1 MSACEAHRVG
11 PVRGGWTRTREPVA
25 LSLLGTSSPDA
36 VEIGHRSDVDLARIR
51 RWSQSEGQAAP
62 IEEFERERDHPR
74 CRATL
79 ATVQK
84 FVREPARAQDSKAA
98 PSIVGEQ
105 VPVTGDDDSDS
116 ARVGA
121 SEELVVV
128 GIGGDGS

>member
-1 MSACEAHRVG
+1 MKLIESS
-11 PVRGGWTRTREPVA
+11 PFGGRTRTRVPVA

-51 RWSQSEGQAAP
+51 RRSQSEGCAAP
-62 IEEFERERDHPR
+62 FEEFERAFDHPR

-79 ATVQK
+79 ATAQE
-84 FVREPARAQDSKAA
+84 FVREPARAQDSKTA
-98 PSIVGEQ
+98 PSIVGQQ
-105 VPVTGDDDSDS
+105 VPVTRDEDADS

-128 GIGGDGS
+128 GQLQHTAR